1 MVLVRI
7 FVVLRKLELGGI
19 VDKGL
24 EVMKVSFF
32 RFTMRLLILSF
43 LVGLSLA
50 EITKD
55 EGVLVLTEAN
65 FQEAIDGNEFL
76 LAEFY
81 APWCGHCKA
90 LAPEYAKAAGVLAE
104 KEST

>member
-1 MVLVRI
+1 MM
-7 FVVLRKLELGGI
+7 KL
-19 VDKGL
+19 
-24 EVMKVSFF
+24 
-32 RFTMRLLILSF
+32 LLFSSL

-65 FQEAIDGNEFL
+65 FQEAIDAHEFL
-76 LAEFY
+76 LVEFY

-90 LAPEYAKAAGVLAE
+90 LAPEYVKAAQTLAE
-104 KEST
+104 KDSPIKLGKVDATESLSLQRSLMSEATLL